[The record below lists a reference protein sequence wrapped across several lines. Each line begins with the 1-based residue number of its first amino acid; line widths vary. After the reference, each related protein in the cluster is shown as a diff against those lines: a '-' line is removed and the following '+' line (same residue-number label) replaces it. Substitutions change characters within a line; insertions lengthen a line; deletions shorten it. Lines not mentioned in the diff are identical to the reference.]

1 MDRSGIILGALGAV
15 VVGTVFYS
23 EMIVKPKAHDGKVVV
38 TYWEKW
44 TSFEADAMRDV
55 VDEFNKSQ
63 DKIFVDYLSVSSVD
77 QKTLLAT
84 ASGIPPDLAG
94 LYGPNMAGY
103 AEYDALTDMTQM
115 AAEAGIKREN
125 YIPVFYDMCT
135 MNGKLLALPTTPASV
150 ALHYNKDILKKGG
163 WDPDKPPT
171 TFEELDKMDAQLMKK
186 EGDKVVLSGFMPAEP
201 GWWPWAWPYYFGG
214 SLFDEKGQVVTADKP
229 ENIKAYD
236 WMAGY
241 AKRYGAQAF
250 ADYKSSLG
258 GFDSPQNAFINGKLG
273 SEIQGVWMANFIGK
287 HNKKLNW
294 AAAPFVHPA
303 DRPDLAGSSMVDLD
317 IIVIPTGA
325 KHVKEAFE
333 FLKFVESQHG
343 MEKLCFGQKKVS
355 PLAVQSPEFEKNH
368 PNPFVGLFRQL
379 CFGKNVISPPK
390 TPIWAEYQSRLG
402 PMIDEMN
409 LGTKT
414 PAQAM
419 KELQTVAA
427 PLQEQ
432 INATHEARR
441 KAGLLP

>member
-15 VVGTVFYS
+15 VVATALYS
-23 EMIVKPKAHDGKVVV
+23 EVVVRPRPHEGKVVV

-63 DKIFVDYLSVSSVD
+63 DKIFVDYLSVSGVD

-103 AEYDALTDMTQM
+103 AEYDALTDLSQM
-115 AAEAGIKREN
+115 AADAGIKREN

-135 MNGKLLALPTTPASV
+135 MDGKLLALPTTPASV
-150 ALHYNKDILKKGG
+150 ALHYNRKLLKEGG

-186 EGDKVVLSGFMPAEP
+186 QGDKVLISGFMPSEP

-214 SLFDEKGQVVTADKP
+214 SLFDADKQVVTADRP
-229 ENIKAYD
+229 ENVRAFK

-241 AKRYGAQAF
+241 AQRYGAQAY

-258 GFDSPQNAFINGKLG
+258 GFDSPQNGFINGKLA
-273 SEIQGVWMANFIGK
+273 SELQGVWMANFISK
-287 HNKKLNW
+287 HNKTLDW

-303 DRPDLAGSSMVDLD
+303 DRPDLANSSMVDLD
-317 IIVIPTGA
+317 IIVIPKGA
-325 KHVKEAFE
+325 AHVKEAFE

-343 MEKLCFGQKKVS
+343 MEQLCFKQKKFS
-355 PLAVQSPEFEKNH
+355 PLAVQSPDFERKH
-368 PNPFVGLFRQL
+368 PNPFVKLFRQM
-379 CFGKNVISPPK
+379 CFGKNVIAPPK
-390 TPIWAEYQSRLG
+390 TPIWGEYQSRMTPL
-402 PMIDEMN
+402 IDEMN
-409 LGTKT
+409 LGKIT
-414 PAQAM
+414 PENAM
-419 KELQTVAA
+419 KELQSVAQ
-427 PLQEQ
+427 PLQDD
-432 INATHEARR
+432 INAAHEARKR
-441 KAGLLP
+441 AGAMQ

>member
-343 MEKLCFGQKKVS
+343 MEKLCFGQKK
-355 PLAVQSPEFEKNH
+355 
-368 PNPFVGLFRQL
+368 
-379 CFGKNVISPPK
+379 FGKNVISPPK